1 MKSQPEP
8 NFFAVLPVKIIRDK
22 SLTATEKILFA
33 CITSLTRENG
43 YCYASNKYFAE
54 ILGISTTRISHLL
67 SILDDKKY
75 IKRGIR
81 QGLAN
86 NVVGTERKI
95 FILIDTAQWGI
106 LGDSNNNKINND
118 LGVADSD
125 QGGVADSDQSSFK
138 GKEIN
143 NANAY
148 LFRNL
153 KEFFI
158 QRVSS
163 LKGISYVFS
172 GGRDGNAIK
181 QFLARQLRPDHE
193 KLIDFY
199 LASEK
204 SEHNLSISAALSA
217 DTINQFNLKFN
228 RESDVEKIWKSL
240 KSGKN

>member
-1 MKSQPEP
+1 MKTQPEP

-33 CITSLTRENG
+33 CITSLTKENG
-43 YCYASNKYFAE
+43 YCYASNKYLAG

-67 SILDDKKY
+67 GILDDKKY

-81 QGLAN
+81 RGLAN
-86 NVVGTERKI
+86 NVIGTERKI

-118 LGVADSD
+118 IGVADSD
-125 QGGVADSDQSSFK
+125 QSGVADSDQSSFK

-148 LFRNL
+148 LSREI
-153 KEFFI
+153 KELFI
-158 QRVSS
+158 KRVFD

-181 QFLARQLRPDHE
+181 QFVARQTRPDHE

-199 LASEK
+199 LKSEK
-204 SEHNLSISAALSA
+204 AENHLSISAALSA
-217 DTINQFNLKFN
+217 DTLNQFNLKYN
-228 RESDVEKIWKSL
+228 RETEVQRIWKSL
-240 KSGKN
+240 K